1 MTNEN
6 DLWTQF
12 LAGAVLVLTIYPI
25 VKDWSTDLLHNFI
38 SFIVSGV
45 IAIVLVY
52 IGKIY
57 IEKILKSETK

>member
-1 MTNEN
+1 MANEN

-38 SFIVSGV
+38 SLIASAV
-45 IAIVLVY
+45 IAVILVF

-57 IEKILKSETK
+57 IESQLTKSSK